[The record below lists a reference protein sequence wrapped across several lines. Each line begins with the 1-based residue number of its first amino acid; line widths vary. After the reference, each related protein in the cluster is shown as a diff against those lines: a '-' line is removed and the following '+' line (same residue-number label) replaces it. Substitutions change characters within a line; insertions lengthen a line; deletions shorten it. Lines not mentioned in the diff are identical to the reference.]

1 MKKWICVLLVTVLV
15 LALAVPASA
24 ASYEIVTP
32 KWVTIDGKIE
42 KGEWGRPIYQSIS
55 LNEALNDNID
65 DQITAWWYDTTN
77 NKHAYFDL
85 YVNHNDEAINIAC
98 VIHEVDPEISTDAA
112 VWQQMGLT
120 FTVGKYVEGT
130 DVPVK
135 PFQGEMYEHYT
146 GYRIY
151 QKADGVLGMKSMTL
165 GMTARDLYANK
176 DYIAVYDSKART
188 MTYEVTIP
196 FVYTEI
202 DPLEDEYMTF
212 SAVIAL
218 DQYGNSV
225 SGTVNGSNRWLIGTA
240 AAFCGGAENFA
251 HQGHCIRLKLVSPEK
266 VEEYRPAAGP
276 NAPTSVTIPQDLSSD
291 MLFDSEH
298 YEGEDGKIR
307 LTVLIVC
314 AAVVL
319 LCILAVVTALILD
332 RRKKAAPQS
341 TGEESDVQ

>member
-1 MKKWICVLLVTVLV
+1 MKKWICLLLVTILA

-24 ASYEIVTP
+24 ASYEIATP
-32 KWVTIDGKIE
+32 RWVTIDGKIS
-42 KGEWGRPIYQSIS
+42 KGEWGKPIYQSIS

-65 DQITAWWYDTTN
+65 DQITAWHFDTTN

-85 YVNHNDEAINIAC
+85 YVNHNDEAINLAC
-98 VIHEVDPEISTDAA
+98 VIHEVDKEISTDAA
-112 VWQQMGLT
+112 IWQQMGFT

-130 DVPVK
+130 DVPRK
-135 PFQGEMYEHYT
+135 LYQGQMYEHYT

-151 QKADGVLGMKSMTL
+151 QKADGTLGYKSMTL
-165 GMTARDLYANK
+165 GMTARDLYAQK
-176 DYIAVYDSKART
+176 DYMAVYDSKART

-202 DPLEDEYMTF
+202 NPLEDEYMTF

-240 AAFCGGAENFA
+240 AALCGGAENFA
-251 HQGHCIRLKLVSPEK
+251 HEGHCIRLKLVSPEK
-266 VEEYRPAAGP
+266 VAEAKPKEGTS
-276 NAPTSVTIPQDLSSD
+276 PTVSTVFPQDIEAEILYD
-291 MLFDSEH
+291 DEF
-298 YEGEDGKIR
+298 YGTADGAIR
-307 LTVLIVC
+307 LTVLLIS

-319 LCILAVVTALILD
+319 LCILAVVITLILD
-332 RRKKAAPQS
+332 RKKKAVLKP
-341 TGEESDVQ
+341 TGEEGDVQ